1 MKQEKPTAT
10 MEKSEAYD
18 WIGKNVTKPDSM
30 EKALGVTQYAGDMQM
45 AGMLHGRI
53 LWAGIPHAVIRGID
67 TSAAKKVPGVRAVL
81 TAADIPGINRYGLAV
96 LDQRVLADD
105 KVRSAADPVA
115 LVAAE
120 TEDSAAE
127 ALSKIKAEYEP
138 LRPVL
143 TIGDALDPAA
153 PAIHEGG
160 NIFQHTKVRKGDV
173 DQAIRD
179 SDVIVEGTYRT
190 QRMDHVPMEPE
201 AGLAYLDPSGVL
213 NILVATQ
220 YPFRDRRQIA
230 PALNLNMNNVRVIQA
245 PIGGGFG
252 RKDDITVEIHVGLL
266 ALKTRRPVR
275 LVYTREES
283 LIANTKRHPMLM
295 KFRTGARVDGRLTFV
310 DGDIYGDT
318 GSALSLGAY
327 VVKKAGIH
335 ATGPYYVPSIRVDT
349 YTLYTNNPLSGAMR
363 GFGVLQAAVAHESQM
378 DKLAQRLGISP
389 LDFRIINCLKPGL
402 TSSTGQVMNE
412 GCGIEAT
419 LRRIKYYMEAH
430 LLRFNRLWQKSG
442 ESA

>member
-1 MKQEKPTAT
+1 MKQEERAISPE
-10 MEKSEAYD
+10 MPDQFD

-30 EKALGVTQYAGDMQM
+30 EKALGATQYAGDMEM

-53 LWAGIPHAVIRGID
+53 LWAGIPHAIIRAID
-67 TSAAKKVPGVRAVL
+67 TSLAKKVPGVRAVL

-96 LDQRVLADD
+96 LDQPVLADD

-120 TEDSAAE
+120 TEDGAEE
-127 ALSKIKAEYEP
+127 ALSKIKVEFDP
-138 LRPVL
+138 LRPIL
-143 TIGDALDPAA
+143 TIEEALDPTA

-160 NIFQHTKVRKGDV
+160 NLFQHTKVRKGDV
-173 DQAIRD
+173 DRAIKET
-179 SDVIVEGTYRT
+179 DVIVEGTYRT
-190 QRMDHVPMEPE
+190 QRMDHVAMEPE

-230 PALNLNMNNVRVIQA
+230 PALNLNMNKVRVIQA

-266 ALKTRRPVR
+266 AVKTRRPVR

-295 KFRTGARVDGRLTFV
+295 KFRTGARADGRLTFL

-318 GSALSLGAY
+318 GCGLSLGAY
-327 VVKKAGIH
+327 VIKKAGIH
-335 ATGPYYVPSIRVDT
+335 ATGPYFVPNIRVDT
-349 YTLYTNNPLSGAMR
+349 YTLYTNNPPSGAMR

-378 DKLAQRLGISP
+378 DKLAHKLGISR
-389 LDFRIINCLKPGL
+389 LEFRLINCLKAGL
-402 TSSTGQVMNE
+402 TSSTGQAMNE

-419 LRRIKYYMEAH
+419 LERIEKYMESH
-430 LLRFNRLWQKSG
+430 QLRFNR
-442 ESA
+442 

>member
-1 MKQEKPTAT
+1 MKDGSSAPSSTSHGE
-10 MEKSEAYD
+10 YL
-18 WIGKNVTKPDSM
+18 WIGKSIPKLDAS
-30 EKALGVTQYAGDMQM
+30 EKALGATQYAGDMEM
-45 AGMLHGRI
+45 PGMLHGRI
-53 LWAGIPHAVIRGID
+53 LWSGVPHALIRGID
-67 TSAAKKVPGVRAVL
+67 TSGAKSVPGVRAVL

-120 TEDSAAE
+120 SEEAAE
-127 ALSKIKAEYEP
+127 EALGRIRVDYEP

-143 TIGDALDPAA
+143 TIEDALDPTA
-153 PAIHEGG
+153 PAVHEGG
-160 NIFQHTKVRKGDV
+160 NLFQHTKVRKGDL
-173 DQAIRD
+173 DRGIRE

-201 AGLAYLDPSGVL
+201 AGLAYVDPSGVL

-230 PALNLNMNNVRVIQA
+230 PALNLSMNKVRVIQA

-266 ALKTRRPVR
+266 ALKTGRPVR

-283 LIANTKRHPMLM
+283 LSANTKRHPMLM
-295 KFRTGARVDGRLTFV
+295 RFRTGARADGRLTFL

-318 GSALSLGAY
+318 GCGLSLGAY

-335 ATGPYYVPSIRVDT
+335 AAGPYYIPNIRVDT
-349 YTLYTNNPLSGAMR
+349 YTLYTNNPPSGAMR
-363 GFGVLQAAVAHESQM
+363 GFGVLQVAVAHESQM
-378 DKLAQRLGISP
+378 DKLARKLGISP
-389 LDFRIINCLKPGL
+389 LEIRLINCLKPGL

-419 LRRIKYYMEAH
+419 LMRIKEYMQAH
-430 LLRFNRLWQKSG
+430 GLRFSR
-442 ESA
+442 

>member
-10 MEKSEAYD
+10 MEKPETYD

-53 LWAGIPHAVIRGID
+53 LWAGIPHAVVRGID

-105 KVRSAADPVA
+105 KVRSVADPVA

-143 TIGDALDPAA
+143 SIEDALDPAA

-245 PIGGGFG
+245 PIGGGF
-252 RKDDITVEIHVGLL
+252 
-266 ALKTRRPVR
+266 
-275 LVYTREES
+275 
-283 LIANTKRHPMLM
+283 
-295 KFRTGARVDGRLTFV
+295 
-310 DGDIYGDT
+310 
-318 GSALSLGAY
+318 
-327 VVKKAGIH
+327 
-335 ATGPYYVPSIRVDT
+335 
-349 YTLYTNNPLSGAMR
+349 
-363 GFGVLQAAVAHESQM
+363 
-378 DKLAQRLGISP
+378 
-389 LDFRIINCLKPGL
+389 
-402 TSSTGQVMNE
+402 
-412 GCGIEAT
+412 
-419 LRRIKYYMEAH
+419 
-430 LLRFNRLWQKSG
+430 
-442 ESA
+442 

>member
-1 MKQEKPTAT
+1 MKQEERAISPE
-10 MEKSEAYD
+10 MPNQFD

-30 EKALGVTQYAGDMQM
+30 EKALGATQYAGDMEM

-53 LWAGIPHAVIRGID
+53 LWAGIPHAIIRSID
-67 TSAAKKVPGVRAVL
+67 TSLAKKVPGVRAVL

-96 LDQRVLADD
+96 LDQPVLADD
-105 KVRSAADPVA
+105 KVRSAVDPVA

-120 TEDSAAE
+120 TEDGAEE
-127 ALSKIKAEYEP
+127 ALSKIKVEFDP
-138 LRPVL
+138 LRPIL
-143 TIGDALDPAA
+143 TIEDALDPTA

-160 NIFQHTKVRKGDV
+160 NLFQHTKVRKGDV
-173 DQAIRD
+173 DRAIKET
-179 SDVIVEGTYRT
+179 DVIVEGTYRT
-190 QRMDHVPMEPE
+190 QRMDHVAMEPE

-230 PALNLNMNNVRVIQA
+230 PALNLNMNKVRVIQA

-266 ALKTRRPVR
+266 AVKTRRPVR

-295 KFRTGARVDGRLTFV
+295 KFRTGARVDGRLTFL

-318 GSALSLGAY
+318 GCGLSLGAY
-327 VVKKAGIH
+327 VIKKAGIH
-335 ATGPYYVPSIRVDT
+335 ATGPYFVPNIRVDT
-349 YTLYTNNPLSGAMR
+349 YTLYTNNPPSGAMR

-378 DKLAQRLGISP
+378 DKLAHKLGISP
-389 LDFRIINCLKPGL
+389 LEFRSINCLKAGL
-402 TSSTGQVMNE
+402 TSSTGQAMNE

-419 LRRIKYYMEAH
+419 LERIEKYMESH
-430 LLRFNRLWQKSG
+430 QLRFNR
-442 ESA
+442 

>member
-1 MKQEKPTAT
+1 MKQEERAISPE
-10 MEKSEAYD
+10 MPDQFD

-30 EKALGVTQYAGDMQM
+30 EKALGATQYAGDMEM

-53 LWAGIPHAVIRGID
+53 LWAGIPHAIIRAID
-67 TSAAKKVPGVRAVL
+67 TSLAKKVPGVRAVL

-120 TEDSAAE
+120 TEDGAEE
-127 ALSKIKAEYEP
+127 ALSKIKVEFDP
-138 LRPVL
+138 LRPIL
-143 TIGDALDPAA
+143 TIEEALDPTA

-160 NIFQHTKVRKGDV
+160 NLFQHTKVRKGDV
-173 DQAIRD
+173 DRAIKET
-179 SDVIVEGTYRT
+179 DVIVEGTYRT
-190 QRMDHVPMEPE
+190 QRMDHVAMEPE

-230 PALNLNMNNVRVIQA
+230 PALNLSMNKVRVIQA

-266 ALKTRRPVR
+266 AMKTRRPVR

-295 KFRTGARVDGRLTFV
+295 KFRTGARADGRLTFL

-318 GSALSLGAY
+318 GCGLSLGAY
-327 VVKKAGIH
+327 VIKKAGIH
-335 ATGPYYVPSIRVDT
+335 ATGPYFVPNIRVDT
-349 YTLYTNNPLSGAMR
+349 YTLYTNNPPSGAMR

-378 DKLAQRLGISP
+378 DKLAHKLGISR
-389 LDFRIINCLKPGL
+389 LEFRLINCLKEGL
-402 TSSTGQVMNE
+402 TSSTGQAMNE

-419 LRRIKYYMEAH
+419 LERIEKYMESH
-430 LLRFNRLWQKSG
+430 QLRFNR
-442 ESA
+442 